1 MFEKFYKL
9 ISNDIGIDL
18 GTSNTL
24 VYLKGHGI
32 VVNEPSV
39 VAVNMKTSQIL
50 AVGTKAK
57 EMLGR
62 TPGHIKA
69 IRPLVDGVIS
79 DFEVTEEMLSYL
91 INKADKI
98 SKKFARPRVLIGVPT
113 GTTNVETRA
122 VYDAARS
129 AGAREVFLVEEPMA
143 AAIGIRLPI
152 KDPVGSMI
160 IDIGGGTTDIA
171 VISLGGVVK
180 SKNLKIAGDRLNND
194 IITYMRDEFKILI
207 GERTAEMI
215 KISIGSVLPGEYMET
230 EVHGR
235 DLLTGLPRAVV
246 VTDSDIR
253 EAITPS
259 VRGLVEGVKDML
271 ETTPPEI
278 LSDIMHRGIT
288 LSGGGAL
295 IPGLDQLLQR
305 VLKIPVYV
313 VEDPLSAVARG
324 TGVILDNIPFYKEV
338 LIVNQDKIMM
348 SNYNSILIE
357 NINLKEILGRKN
369 EKTAMILAAVLSKPN
384 QSPYDTIIIDAGTK
398 QGLKTGD
405 VIFALGNIPIGRV
418 SNVYPNSSKVIL
430 FSNSGEKMQV
440 VISGK
445 DVFMEVVGRGGGNFE
460 MILPRDFILVKG
472 DQVVLP
478 GITSYVLGIVETI
491 ISDPRDPFVKALLV
505 SPANIQELKFVQVEL
520 QK

>member
-1 MFEKFYKL
+1 MLEKIYKL

-24 VYLKGHGI
+24 VYLKGRGI
-32 VVNEPSV
+32 VINEPSV
-39 VAVNMKTSQIL
+39 VAVNIKTNQIL
-50 AVGTKAK
+50 AVGAQAK

-91 INKADKI
+91 INKADKMFP
-98 SKKFARPRVLIGVPT
+98 KLARPRVLVGVPS

-122 VYDAARS
+122 VYDATRS

-143 AAIGIRLPI
+143 AAIGVRLPI

-171 VISLGGVVK
+171 VISLGGIVK
-180 SKNLKIAGDRLNND
+180 SRNLKIAGDQLNND

-207 GERTAEMI
+207 GERTAEMV
-215 KISIGSVLPGEYMET
+215 KIAIGSVSPGEYMET
-230 EVHGR
+230 EVQGR
-235 DLLTGLPRAVV
+235 DILTGLPREVV

-253 EAITPS
+253 EAMAMSI
-259 VRGLVEGVKDML
+259 RGLVDGVKDML

-295 IPGLDQLLQR
+295 IPGLDQLLQK

-324 TGVILDNIPFYKEV
+324 TGVILDDIPLYKEV
-338 LIVNQDKIMM
+338 LIGNQD
-348 SNYNSILIE
+348 E
-357 NINLKEILGRKN
+357 
-369 EKTAMILAAVLSKPN
+369 
-384 QSPYDTIIIDAGTK
+384 
-398 QGLKTGD
+398 
-405 VIFALGNIPIGRV
+405 
-418 SNVYPNSSKVIL
+418 
-430 FSNSGEKMQV
+430 
-440 VISGK
+440 
-445 DVFMEVVGRGGGNFE
+445 
-460 MILPRDFILVKG
+460 LPHR
-472 DQVVLP
+472 
-478 GITSYVLGIVETI
+478 
-491 ISDPRDPFVKALLV
+491 
-505 SPANIQELKFVQVEL
+505 
-520 QK
+520 